1 MGSKA
6 ILGGGGGG
14 LGAGM
19 GGGGF
24 GAVMGGGGG
33 GLGAG
38 SLLQKLRAGAAAE
51 AKGEQN
57 PGLLNNNNGSKITSS
72 SSSNN
77 NNTEGKGKKTGVV
90 KALQNKKSKGD
101 GDTKQL
107 TTKKT
112 AENEV
117 RQSQP
122 QAVDWSAWDAC

>member
-1 MGSKA
+1 M
-6 ILGGGGGG
+6 
-14 LGAGM
+14 
-19 GGGGF
+19 
-24 GAVMGGGGG
+24 
-33 GLGAG
+33 GAG

-57 PGLLNNNNGSKITSS
+57 PGLLNNNNNSSKIT

-77 NNTEGKGKKTGVV
+77 NNTEGKGKKAGVV

>member
-1 MGSKA
+1 M
-6 ILGGGGGG
+6 
-14 LGAGM
+14 
-19 GGGGF
+19 
-24 GAVMGGGGG
+24 GGGG

-38 SLLQKLRAGAAAE
+38 SLLQKLKAGAAAE

-57 PGLLNNNNGSKITSS
+57 PGLLNNNNSSKITSS
-72 SSSNN
+72 SNNN

-90 KALQNKKSKGD
+90 KALQNKMSKGT
-101 GDTKQL
+101 GDSKQL

>member
-1 MGSKA
+1 M
-6 ILGGGGGG
+6 
-14 LGAGM
+14 
-19 GGGGF
+19 
-24 GAVMGGGGG
+24 
-33 GLGAG
+33 GAG

-57 PGLLNNNNGSKITSS
+57 PGLLNNNNNSGKITSS
-72 SSSNN
+72 SNNN
-77 NNTEGKGKKTGVV
+77 NNTEGKGKK
-90 KALQNKKSKGD
+90 ALQRKKHQLWKDGGD
-101 GDTKQL
+101 SKQL